1 MPLEFNNEEY
11 QNEQTLFAD
20 VVLPLPLP
28 LLYTY
33 RVPREFA
40 DKVKQGLRVV
50 VQFGQKRVLT
60 AIIAAVHHNP
70 PKIYEAKYLLDLLD
84 ESPTVNGFQF
94 RLFEWMASYYMC
106 TQGEVFNAA
115 IPSGLKLSSES
126 KIQLNPEYD
135 GNYEFSSSEQ
145 LILDELQK
153 KNLSYNDVMTLLGKK
168 TIHPIIK
175 SLLAKG
181 AVILFEELKEKY
193 SPKVISKVKLSDEI
207 LEDKKLFEEVFNK
220 LAKKEKQLNILLR
233 YMQLSHVQK
242 EKANNKRGIAKNVLL
257 NADVSSSALS
267 TLIKNNIFEEF
278 DQVISRFA
286 DNDLKTEQEINLSGD
301 QLRAKDELLES
312 FKSNDVTLL
321 HGITGSGK
329 TEVYIELVKHAL
341 QGGSQVLMLLPEI
354 ALTTQIVSRL
364 NKVFGNKMGIYHS
377 KFSDNERVEVWRGI
391 ISGKFSFII
400 GVRSSVFLPF
410 DNLGLVI
417 VDEEHESS
425 YKQYEPTPR
434 YHARDTALMLGR
446 FHNAKVVLGSATPS
460 IETYYQATIGK
471 WGLVKMDKRF
481 GTAQL
486 PEIIMVDTL
495 REKKFKTMKND
506 FSSVLLEDLKLCLD
520 NGEQAILFQ
529 NRRGYAPYLNCED
542 CAYIP
547 KCTSCSV
554 SLTYHMHSGDLRCHY
569 CGFTEKVPQ
578 KCEACGSAKMKSIGF
593 GTEKLE
599 DDLKLFLPEARV
611 QRMDLDTTR
620 NKNAYQNIIA
630 DFESGKTNVLV
641 GTQMVTKGLDFDK
654 VTLVGIFDADR
665 MIHFPDFRA
674 AERAFQILSQVS
686 GRAGRR
692 GQKGKVLV
700 QTTNPNQLILD
711 QVVKHDYESFYKL
724 ELTERE
730 KFNYPPFYRIIKI
743 TIKDHD
749 KKTAHDF
756 ATDFVKVLSPELGSK
771 RVLGPETPVIDRIRN
786 NYLVDIFIKLEKEKI
801 KLSIVK
807 ELLQKQSLQLL
818 QSDKKYRNAQ
828 VVFDVDP
835 A

>member
-1 MPLEFNNEEY
+1 MSLEFNNEEY
-11 QNEQTLFAD
+11 QNEQTLFVD
-20 VVLPLPLP
+20 VILPLPLP

-33 RVPREFA
+33 RVPREFS
-40 DKVKQGLRVV
+40 DKIKQGLRAV
-50 VQFGQKRVLT
+50 VQFGKKRVMT

-84 ESPTVNGFQF
+84 ESPTVNSFQF

-106 TQGEVFNAA
+106 TQGEVMNAA

-126 KIQLNPEYD
+126 KIQLNPEYS
-135 GNYEFSSSEQ
+135 GNYEFAASEQ

-153 KNLSYNDVMTLLGKK
+153 KNLSYNDVMILLGKK
-168 TIHPIIK
+168 AIHPIIK

-181 AVILFEELKEKY
+181 AVILFEELKDKY
-193 SPKVISKVKLSDEI
+193 SPKVISKVRLREEI
-207 LEDKKLFEEVFNK
+207 LESKALFEEIFHK
-220 LAKKEKQLNILLR
+220 LEKKEKQLNILLR
-233 YMQLSHVQK
+233 YMQLTQVQK
-242 EKANNKRGIAKNVLL
+242 DKNNNRLGIAKNILL
-257 NADVSSSALS
+257 KEDASASALS
-267 TLIKNNIFEEF
+267 TLIKNNIFEEY

-286 DNDLKTEQEINLSGD
+286 ENNLKAEQEIKLSGE
-301 QLRAKDELLES
+301 QLKAKEEILES
-312 FKSNDVTLL
+312 FKIKDVTLL

-329 TEVYIELVKHAL
+329 TEVYIELIKHAL
-341 QGGSQVLMLLPEI
+341 QGGSQVLLLLPEI

-364 NKVFGNKMGIYHS
+364 HKVFGSKMGIYHS

-425 YKQYEPTPR
+425 YKQYDPTPR

-446 FHNAKVVLGSATPS
+446 FHHAKVVLGSATPS
-460 IETYYQATIGK
+460 VESYYQATTGK
-471 WGLVKMDKRF
+471 WGFVKLDKRF
-481 GTAQL
+481 GEAQL
-486 PEIIMVDTL
+486 PEILLVDTL
-495 REKKFKTMKND
+495 REKKFKTMRHD
-506 FSSVLLEDLKLCLD
+506 FSSVLLEDLTLCLD
-520 NGEQAILFQ
+520 NNEQAILFQ
-529 NRRGYAPYLNCED
+529 NRRGYAPYLNCEE

-547 KCTSCSV
+547 KCTACSV
-554 SLTYHMHSGDLRCHY
+554 SLTYHMHSGELRCHY
-569 CGFTEKVPQ
+569 CGFTEKLPQ
-578 KCEACGSAKMKSIGF
+578 KCDACGATKMKPVGF

-599 DDLKLFLPEARV
+599 DDLKLFLPQARV

-620 NKNAYQNIIA
+620 NKNAYQNIIQ

-654 VTLVGIFDADR
+654 VTFVGIFDADR
-665 MIHFPDFRA
+665 IIHFPDFRA
-674 AERAFQILSQVS
+674 AERAFQVLSQVS

-692 GQKGKVLV
+692 GQKGKVLI
-700 QTTNPNQLILD
+700 QTANTNQNLLH
-711 QVVKHDYESFYKL
+711 QVIKHDYEGFYQL
-724 ELTERE
+724 ELAERE

-743 TIKDHD
+743 TVKDPE
-749 KKTAHDF
+749 KNIAQEF
-756 ATDFVKVLSPELGSK
+756 AEAYVKLLAPELGSK
-771 RVLGPETPVIDRIRN
+771 RVLGPETPLIDRIRN
-786 NYLVDIFIKLEKEKI
+786 NYLVDIFIKLEKDKI
-801 KLSIVK
+801 NLTTVK
-807 ELLQKQSLQLL
+807 EFLQRHSSNLL
-818 QSDKKYRNAQ
+818 QSDKNYRNVH

>member
-1 MPLEFNNEEY
+1 MSLEFNNEEY

-20 VVLPLPLP
+20 VILPLPLP
-28 LLYTY
+28 LMYTY
-33 RVPREFA
+33 RVPREFS

-60 AIIAAVHHNP
+60 AVIASIHHNP

-84 ESPTVNGFQF
+84 ESPTVNSFQF
-94 RLFEWMASYYMC
+94 RLFEWMAAYYMC
-106 TQGEVFNAA
+106 TQGEVMNAA

-126 KIQLNPEYD
+126 KIQLNPEYN
-135 GNYEFSSSEQ
+135 GNYEFSASEQ
-145 LILDELQK
+145 LILEELQK

-175 SLLAKG
+175 SLMAKD

-193 SPKVISKVKLSDEI
+193 APKVISKVKLKDEI
-207 LEDKKLFEEVFNK
+207 LESKTLFEEVFQK
-220 LAKKEKQLNILLR
+220 LEKKEKQLNVLLR
-233 YMQLSHVQK
+233 YMQLTHVQK
-242 EKANNKRGIAKNVLL
+242 EKANNHLGIAKNVLL

-286 DNDLKTEQEINLSGD
+286 ENDLKTEQEIKLSID
-301 QLRAKDELLES
+301 QLRAKEEILES
-312 FKSNDVTLL
+312 FKSKEVTLL

-329 TEVYIELVKHAL
+329 TEVYIELIKHAL
-341 QGGSQVLMLLPEI
+341 QGGSQVLLLLPEI

-364 NKVFGNKMGIYHS
+364 HKIFGNKMGIYHS
-377 KFSDNERVEVWRGI
+377 KFSDNERVEVYRGI

-446 FHNAKVVLGSATPS
+446 FHHAKVVLGSATPS
-460 IETYYQATIGK
+460 IESYYQATTGK
-471 WGLVKMDKRF
+471 WGLVKLNKRF
-481 GTAQL
+481 GDAQL
-486 PEIIMVDTL
+486 PEILLVDTL
-495 REKKFKTMKND
+495 REKKFKTMRND
-506 FSSVLLEDLKLCLD
+506 FSSVLLEDLKRCLD
-520 NGEQAILFQ
+520 NNEQAILFQ

-554 SLTYHMHSGDLRCHY
+554 SLTYHMHSGELRCHY

-578 KCEACGSAKMKSIGF
+578 KCDACGSTKMKSVGF

-599 DDLKLFLPEARV
+599 EDLKLFLPEARI

-620 NKNAYQNIIA
+620 NKNAYQNIIK
-630 DFESGKTNVLV
+630 DFETGKTNVLV
-641 GTQMVTKGLDFDK
+641 GTQMVTKGLDFDR

-674 AERAFQILSQVS
+674 AERAFQVLSQVS

-700 QTTNPNQLILD
+700 QTTNTNQKLLD
-711 QVVKHDYESFYKL
+711 QVIKHDFENFYQT
-724 ELTERE
+724 ELLERE

-743 TIKDHD
+743 IIKDPE
-749 KKTAHDF
+749 KKTAYDF
-756 ATDFVKVLSPELGSK
+756 AEAYTKLLAPELGSK

-786 NYLVDIFIKLEKEKI
+786 NYLVDIFIKLEKDKI
-801 KLSIVK
+801 KLPVVK
-807 ELLQKQSLQLL
+807 DLLQKQSFQLL
-818 QSDKKYRNAQ
+818 QSDKNYRNTH
-828 VVFDVDP
+828 VIFDVDP

>member
-1 MPLEFNNEEY
+1 VPLEFNSEEY
-11 QNEQTLFAD
+11 HNEKTLFVD
-20 VVLPLPLP
+20 VILPLPIP

-33 RVPREFA
+33 RVPREFT
-40 DKVKQGLRVV
+40 DTIKQGVRVV
-50 VQFGQKRVLT
+50 VQFGQKRILT
-60 AIIAAVHHNP
+60 AIVASVHDTP

-84 ESPTVNGFQF
+84 ESPTVNSFQLK
-94 RLFEWMASYYMC
+94 LFEWMSSYYMC
-106 TQGEVFNAA
+106 TIGEVLNAA

-126 KIQLNPEYD
+126 KIQVNPEYS
-135 GNYEFSSSEQ
+135 GNYEFSPSEQ

-153 KNLSYNDVMTLLGKK
+153 RNLTYNDVMTITGKK
-168 TIHPIIK
+168 AIHPIVK

-181 AVILFEELKEKY
+181 KIILFEELKEKY
-193 SPKVISKVKLSDEI
+193 SPKVISKVRLKEELITS
-207 LEDKKLFEEVFNK
+207 KVLFEELFHK
-220 LAKKEKQLNILLR
+220 LEKKEKQLTILLR
-233 YMQLSHVQK
+233 YMHLTHVQQNA
-242 EKANNKRGIAKNVLL
+242 ENNHIGLAKNVLL

-286 DNDLKTEQEINLSGD
+286 DSEYKAAQEIKLSHD
-301 QLRAKDELLES
+301 QLQAKEEILEQL
-312 FKSNDVTLL
+312 KVKDVVLL

-329 TEVYIELVKHAL
+329 TEVYIELIKHAL
-341 QGGSQVLMLLPEI
+341 QGGSQVLLLLPEI
-354 ALTTQIVSRL
+354 ALTTQIVFRL
-364 NKVFGNKMGIYHS
+364 QKIFGNKMGIYHS

-410 DNLGLVI
+410 DNIGLII

-425 YKQYEPTPR
+425 YKQYDPAPR

-446 FHNAKVVLGSATPS
+446 FHHAKIVLGSATPS
-460 IETYYQATIGK
+460 MESYYQATTGK
-471 WGLVKMDKRF
+471 WGLVRLDKRF
-481 GTAQL
+481 GDAQL
-486 PEIIMVDTL
+486 PEISLVDTL
-495 REKKFKTMKND
+495 REKKFKTMHHD
-506 FSSVLLEDLKLCLD
+506 FSSVLLDNVKDCLIK
-520 NGEQAILFQ
+520 NEQVILFQ
-529 NRRGYAPYLNCED
+529 NRRGYAPYLHCED

-554 SLTYHMHSGDLRCHY
+554 SLTYHLHSGELRCHY
-569 CGFTEKVPQ
+569 CGFVEKVPQ
-578 KCEACGSAKMKSIGF
+578 KCEACGSTKIRSMGF

-599 DDLKLFLPEARV
+599 DDLNQFIPEARI

-620 NKNAYQNIIA
+620 NKNAYQTIIQ

-674 AERAFQILSQVS
+674 AERSFQVLSQVS

-692 GQKGKVLV
+692 GQKGKVLI
-700 QTTNPNQLILD
+700 QTSNTD
-711 QVVKHDYESFYKL
+711 QALLHMVIKHDYIGFYQI
-724 ELTERE
+724 ELAERE
-730 KFNYPPFYRIIKI
+730 KFHYPPFYRIIKI
-743 TIKDHD
+743 IIKDPE
-749 KKTAHDF
+749 KKVSMDF
-756 ATDFVKVLSPELGSK
+756 GVAYAALLTPELGNK
-771 RVLGPETPVIDRIRN
+771 RVLGPEMPLIDRIRN
-786 NYLVDIFIKLEKEKI
+786 NYLVDIFIKLEKDKI
-801 KLSIVK
+801 KLQVVK
-807 ELLQKQSLQLL
+807 DLLQKTATQLL
-818 QSDKKYRNAQ
+818 QSNKIYRTTQ

>member
-1 MPLEFNNEEY
+1 VPLEFNSEEY

-20 VVLPLPLP
+20 VILPLPLP

-33 RVPREFA
+33 RVPREFS

-50 VQFGQKRVLT
+50 VQFGKKRVMT
-60 AIIAAVHHNP
+60 AVISAVHHNP

-84 ESPTVNGFQF
+84 ESPTVNSFQF
-94 RLFEWMASYYMC
+94 RLFEWMAAYYMC
-106 TQGEVFNAA
+106 TQGEVLNAA

-126 KIQLNPEYD
+126 KIQLNPEYA
-135 GNYEFSSSEQ
+135 GNYEFSASEQ

-168 TIHPIIK
+168 TIHSIIK

-181 AVILFEELKEKY
+181 TVILFEELKDKY
-193 SPKVISKVKLSDEI
+193 SPKVISKIRLKEEI
-207 LEDKKLFEEVFNK
+207 LESKALFEEVFHK
-220 LAKKEKQLNILLR
+220 LEKKEKQLTILLR
-233 YMQLSHVQK
+233 YMQLTQVQK
-242 EKANNKRGIAKNVLL
+242 DKNNNRLGLAKNVLL
-257 NADVSSSALS
+257 NADVSASALS
-267 TLIKNNIFEEF
+267 TLIKNNIFEEY
-278 DQVISRFA
+278 DQVISRFVE
-286 DNDLKTEQEINLSGD
+286 NDLKTEQEIKLSEE
-301 QLRAKDELLES
+301 QIQAKEKILES
-312 FKSNDVTLL
+312 FKTKEVTLL

-329 TEVYIELVKHAL
+329 TEVYIELIKHAL
-341 QGGSQVLMLLPEI
+341 QGGSQVLLLLPEI

-364 NKVFGNKMGIYHS
+364 HKVFGSKMGIYHS

-410 DNLGLVI
+410 DNLGLLI

-446 FHNAKVVLGSATPS
+446 FHHAKVVLGSATPS
-460 IETYYQATIGK
+460 VESYHQATIGK
-471 WGLVKMDKRF
+471 WGFVKLDKRF
-481 GTAQL
+481 GEAQL
-486 PEIIMVDTL
+486 PEILLVDTL
-495 REKKFKTMKND
+495 REKKFKTMRND
-506 FSSVLLEDLKLCLD
+506 FSSALLDDLTLCL
-520 NGEQAILFQ
+520 NNNEQAILFQ
-529 NRRGYAPYLNCED
+529 NRRGYAPYLNCEE

-547 KCTSCSV
+547 KCTACSV
-554 SLTYHMHSGDLRCHY
+554 SLTYHMHSGELRCHY
-569 CGFTEKVPQ
+569 CGFIEKLPQ
-578 KCEACGSAKMKSIGF
+578 KCDACGSVKMKPVGF

-620 NKNAYQNIIA
+620 NKNAYQNIIQ

-674 AERAFQILSQVS
+674 AERAFQVLSQVS

-692 GQKGKVLV
+692 GQKGKVLI
-700 QTTNPNQLILD
+700 QTTNTNQTLLY
-711 QVVKHDYESFYKL
+711 QVMKHDYEGFYEM
-724 ELTERE
+724 ELAERE

-743 TIKDHD
+743 TIKDPD
-749 KKTAHDF
+749 KKTAHEF
-756 ATDFVKVLSPELGSK
+756 AEAYVKTLAPELGSK
-771 RVLGPETPVIDRIRN
+771 RVLGPETPIIDRIRN
-786 NYLVDIFIKLEKEKI
+786 NYLVDIFIKLEKDKI
-801 KLSIVK
+801 NLTMVK
-807 ELLQKQSLQLL
+807 ELLQRQSSTILQL
-818 QSDKKYRNAQ
+818 DKSYRNVH